1 MGVIRIGSRLI
12 SQMDGA
18 TLKDG
23 DILLNVDA
31 DSVDI
36 YIADEDSGV
45 AADGVKTV
53 SPSINA
59 SDMRLIRKPRL
70 VEEAIMGDMVMVIT
84 PTTATPAPTTEA
96 WEYEVE
102 VAIKDAS
109 GNVHTWLTKDFAT
122 SVAITDDSDAGVA
135 SVDGETPTT
144 LSLVNGKATIT
155 IKGTKAAWLNAE
167 TVTLTLSNLTI
178 AGYTVT
184 GGTCVLTFT
193 TPG

>member
-1 MGVIRIGSRLI
+1 MGVLRIGSRLI

-36 YIADEDSGV
+36 YVADEDSGV

-84 PTTATPAPTTEA
+84 PTTDTPAPTTEA

>member
-1 MGVIRIGSRLI
+1 MGVIRIDSRLI

-36 YIADEDSGV
+36 YIADKDSGV

-84 PTTATPAPTTEA
+84 PTTDTPAPTAEA

-122 SVAITDDSDAGVA
+122 SVAITDDSAAGVA

-155 IKGTKAAWLNAE
+155 IKGTEAAWLNAE

>member
-1 MGVIRIGSRLI
+1 MGVIRIDSRLI

-36 YIADEDSGV
+36 YIADKDSGV

-84 PTTATPAPTTEA
+84 PTTDTPAPTAKA

-122 SVAITDDSDAGVA
+122 SVAITDDSAAGVA